1 MAGQY
6 YTKKEKRRL
15 RRRAGIALGAA
26 LLACAAG
33 VIAYQVVDRG
43 TVLDWN
49 AEEAYINET
58 EINGIKCRRRT
69 RIKSYLIMGTDATG
83 PVGAVEEYDGTGQCD
98 VLELLVIDQ
107 NADTYA
113 LLPINRNTVTEVK
126 TLENDGTY
134 IASSDVQ
141 IALAHTM
148 GDGLEISCEN
158 TVDAVSHLLYDQP
171 IDGYASLNMD
181 SIKIINRFAGGVTVT
196 VEDDFSRTDP
206 SLKMGETITL
216 TDEQAMHFVHD
227 RMKVGDDTNEGRMRR
242 QKAYLDALLPVLEQK
257 TRQNESFPLEVFEG
271 LQDYMVTDLTGKDCS
286 KIAKAVMKN
295 ESLGTLQIQGESSLD
310 YLGYDQFIPDQDSL
324 ADVVIQLF
332 YERLDERTG
341 ETNGSD

>member
-6 YTKKEKRRL
+6 FTKKEKRKIH
-15 RRRAGIALGAA
+15 RRAAIALVAVA
-26 LLACAAG
+26 LACAAG
-33 VIAYQVVDRG
+33 TIVYHVADSS
-43 TVLDWN
+43 TSSDWN
-49 AEEAYINET
+49 AEEGYINVT

-69 RIKSYLIMGTDATG
+69 RVKSYLIMGTDATG
-83 PVGAVEEYDGTGQCD
+83 PVGVVEEYDGTGQCD

-134 IASSDVQ
+134 IASSEVQ

-148 GDGLEISCEN
+148 GDGMEISCEN

-181 SIKIINRFAGGVTVT
+181 SIKIINHFAGGVTVT
-196 VEDDFSRTDP
+196 VEDDFSQSDP

-216 TDEQAMHFVHD
+216 TDDQAMHFVHD
-227 RMKVGDDTNEGRMRR
+227 RMSVGDDTNEGRMRR
-242 QKAYLDALLPVLEQK
+242 QKAYLDALLPVFEQK
-257 TRQNESFPLEVFEG
+257 TGQNESFPLEVFDG
-271 LQDYMVTDLTGKDCS
+271 LQDYMVTNLTGKDCS

-310 YLGYDQFIPDQDSL
+310 YLGYDQFIPDQDSV

-341 ETNGSD
+341 ETDESD